1 MFSGA
6 SNFTQGVDTAFLFII
21 GISVFF
27 LIAITVVMIWFIYRY
42 SSKRHPV
49 SADIPGNNLLELIW
63 TIIPTILVLGMFWF
77 GFKGY
82 MPMRDI
88 PDDALRVRT
97 IARMWSWT
105 FEYEN
110 GKRSPKLILPI
121 DQPVVL
127 DMISDDVIHSLYIP
141 AFRVKE
147 DVVPGRTNRM
157 WFIPQLMG
165 EYDLYCAEYCGLRHA
180 YMLTTVH
187 VVGQAEF
194 DEWYAAGLDT
204 TALDLVSA
212 GFQILQIHGC
222 GACHSSDG
230 TKLVGSTFKDLYG
243 SQVEIISGNA
253 TKSVLAD
260 EDYIRRAVYEPN
272 AEIVKGYTPGLMP
285 SYQGQV
291 TETDMANLIEYLKS
305 ISKHAN

>member
-6 SNFTQGVDTAFLFII
+6 SNFTQGVDTAFLFIL

-27 LIAITVVMIWFIYRY
+27 LLAITAVMIWFIFKY
-42 SSKRHPV
+42 SRKRNPV
-49 SADIPGNNLLELIW
+49 SSDIPGNNLLELVW
-63 TIIPTILVLGMFWF
+63 TIIPALLVLGMFWF

-88 PDDALRVRT
+88 PEDATKVRA

-105 FEYEN
+105 FEYGN
-110 GKRSPKLILPI
+110 GKKSPKLILPI
-121 DQPVVL
+121 DQPVVIE
-127 DMISDDVIHSLYIP
+127 MVSEDVIHSLYIP

-157 WFIPQLMG
+157 WFIPQLLG

-187 VVGQAEF
+187 VISKEAY

-204 TALDLVSA
+204 TSLDLVSA
-212 GFQILQIHGC
+212 GFQVLQIHGC
-222 GACHSSDG
+222 GACHSTDG
-230 TKLVGSTFKDLYG
+230 TKLVGSSFRDLYG
-243 SQVEIISGNA
+243 SRAEIADG
-253 TKSVLAD
+253 KGFKKVLVDD
-260 EDYIRRAVYEPN
+260 EYIRKAVYDPN
-272 AEIVKGYTPGLMP
+272 ADIVKGYTPGLMP
-285 SYQGQV
+285 SYKDQV
-291 TETDMANLIEYLKS
+291 SDAEMANLIEYLKS
-305 ISKHAN
+305 ISKNAK